1 MYVTVHLTK
10 TESTE
15 QNGPNNTY
23 LSLHCQET
31 AFYFVENTDTQL
43 AFPLQENFYRR
54 GGMYLH
60 QSRQQ

>member
-43 AFPLQENFYRR
+43 AFPLQENF
-54 GGMYLH
+54 
-60 QSRQQ
+60 